1 MSQPPAGR
9 LLLLWWRLHI
19 HWPLPQ
25 NHLRGKSERW
35 QELHHRD
42 DSGPLLPAQGGRHR
56 DQVSPARQVRTNQR
70 NVPHGCLSRLHQTRE
85 SDTVRIVFAQD
96 RKYNLE
102 ETEFDQFSEV
112 SGEIERRTEKRV
124 GTLKNVRSV
133 SSVRGAE
140 SHQSKFLAETRFCW
154 TSSLPSIRTFS
165 LLTCQAS
172 PELKW
177 TVRTRTLLRRY
188 LTSTSST

>member
-1 MSQPPAGR
+1 MSEPLEVLASCLSR
-9 LLLLWWRLHI
+9 LQDASSSSGGGSTFTGLFPKI
-19 HWPLPQ
+19 ICVGSQ
-25 NHLRGKSERW
+25 SAGKSSIIETIVGHSFLPRGGDMVTRCP
-35 QELHHRD
+35 LH
-42 DSGPLLPAQGGRHR
+42 
-56 DQVSPARQVRTNQR
+56 V
-70 NVPHGCLSRLHQTRE
+70 RLHQTRE
-85 SDTVRIVFAQD
+85 TDTVRIVFAQD
-96 RKYNLE
+96 QKYNLE

-140 SHQSKFLAETRFCW
+140 SHQSKFLVETRFCW

>member
-1 MSQPPAGR
+1 MGT
-9 LLLLWWRLHI
+9 
-19 HWPLPQ
+19 
-25 NHLRGKSERW
+25 K
-35 QELHHRD
+35 
-42 DSGPLLPAQGGRHR
+42 
-56 DQVSPARQVRTNQR
+56 QR

-140 SHQSKFLAETRFCW
+140 SHYYQ
-154 TSSLPSIRTFS
+154 
-165 LLTCQAS
+165 
-172 PELKW
+172 
-177 TVRTRTLLRRY
+177 
-188 LTSTSST
+188 